1 MNIPSNV
8 YVSANTSGNQEPI
21 VICSCGN
28 SQTSGSLPHIRD
40 LFKMS
45 ISIHVQ
51 HQRTG

>member
-40 LFKMS
+40 LS